1 MLSKGNQIFLVEFIT
16 ISRILATFIFIS
28 IAFIPKFQ
36 LIAVVV
42 YLYGICT
49 DLIDGYFARKFDVV
63 TNGGQTLD
71 ILSDQYLTIISIL
84 YLLFKD
90 TSLFPCIFIIF
101 RELFLISFR
110 KHQSLFP
117 PNRFIGG
124 IIAGAIWLLTLLSI
138 IELLNIEIVNPFIW
152 ALSIFVMFDLFIRIR
167 ANWKILVK
175 LFTN

>member
-1 MLSKGNQIFLVEFIT
+1 VEFIT
-16 ISRILATFIFIS
+16 ISRIIATFIFIS
-28 IAFIPKFQ
+28 IAFMPKFQ
-36 LIAVVV
+36 IIAVVV

-49 DLIDGYFARKFDVV
+49 DLIDGYLARKFGSV

-71 ILSDQYLTIISIL
+71 ILSDQYMTIISIV

-101 RELFLISFR
+101 RELFLLSFR
-110 KHQSLFP
+110 KYQSLFP

-124 IIAGAIWLLTLLSI
+124 IIAGVIWLLTLLSI
-138 IELLNIEIVNPFIW
+138 AELINYEIVNLFIW
-152 ALSIFVMFDLFIRIR
+152 ALSIFVTYDLFTRIR